1 MTEKENLYL
10 YQDSRVFNSDSHI
23 GEIHRLWCLAGIGS
37 LVRIQLNGPG
47 SERSMEWESQKHI
60 GEIGVITR
68 KYSIPTSNFIVS
80 VLLGSGIL
88 LEKVHVLD
96 FIVIQPVGQ
105 QEQQTEKQQQ
115 KNKKRRMK
123 RNECK

>member
-23 GEIHRLWCLAGIGS
+23 EEIHRLWSLAGIGS

-60 GEIGVITR
+60 GKIGVITR

-88 LEKVHVLD
+88 LERVHILD
-96 FIVIQPVGQ
+96 FVMIQPPINNDDLGS
-105 QEQQTEKQQQ
+105 EQQQQQ
-115 KNKKRRMK
+115 KKKKRSVK
-123 RNECK
+123 KK

>member
-1 MTEKENLYL
+1 MEREENPYR
-10 YQDSRVFNSDSHI
+10 YRDSSVYNSDSHI
-23 GEIHRLWCLAGIGS
+23 EEIHRLWCLAGIGS

-68 KYSIPTSNFIVS
+68 KYSNGTSKFLTS

-88 LEKVHVLD
+88 LERVHLLD
-96 FIVIQPVGQ
+96 FVVIQPVGQ
-105 QEQQTEKQQQ
+105 QEEEAPPK
-115 KNKKRRMK
+115 KSGNKK
-123 RNECK
+123 

>member
-23 GEIHRLWCLAGIGS
+23 EEIHRLWSLAGIGS

-60 GEIGVITR
+60 GKIGVITR

-80 VLLGSGIL
+80 VLLGSGVL
-88 LEKVHVLD
+88 LERVHILD
-96 FIVIQPVGQ
+96 FVVIQPVGQ
-105 QEQQTEKQQQ
+105 QEEEAPPK
-115 KNKKRRMK
+115 KSGNKKTRRG
-123 RNECK
+123 E